1 MSKIVDLVSLAS
13 IVPPLNHEVSGGFN
27 AIVDGKQVRVRA
39 VLERTVVIE
48 HQEGGER
55 SVVRK
60 DNCMV
65 KPSAVAFVPGNPNN
79 GVGPRQWRRLPGK
92 PPATPQGRPL
102 ASSRSRTLLWRG
114 PPSIGA
120 PPPAPDAP
128 TAAEFRPRRAGTQPS
143 LLSSHARGAPRV

>member
-1 MSKIVDLVSLAS
+1 MNMPTNRKSAEKTKVELVRLDNVSMDEDDEILPDFEAEVD
-13 IVPPLNHEVSGGFN
+13 
-27 AIVDGKQVRVRA
+27 DGRRVWVTA

-48 HQEGGER
+48 HHEGGKR

-92 PPATPQGRPL
+92 PPAPG
-102 ASSRSRTLLWRG
+102 G
-114 PPSIGA
+114 PGS
-120 PPPAPDAP
+120 PAGPVGP
-128 TAAEFRPRRAGTQPS
+128 VGPVGPAGPV
-143 LLSSHARGAPRV
+143 AK